1 MPKDSSQQQSSTPPT
16 IVSEQILRKKVRQ
29 IVKEQDDEHQVSM
42 KAVREKLEDD
52 LGVSL
57 SSQKDVL
64 KKILQEEIDQKEE
77 EEEEEKKRT
86 HSEVA
91 PSTSSDEPV
100 TKKSKQETSAPKYV
114 KADNGDY
121 VIMFTGKKRITVNTY
136 RRQKY
141 VHIREYY
148 EDKPTKKGIAMSQD
162 EWDKFKEYI
171 DTIDEMM
178 RLA

>member
-1 MPKDSSQQQSSTPPT
+1 MPKDSSQPPPT

-29 IVKEQDDEHQVSM
+29 IVNEHDDDNPVSM
-42 KAVREKLEDD
+42 KAVREKLEED

-57 SSQKDVL
+57 SSQKDAL
-64 KKILQEEIDQKEE
+64 KKILQEEVNRAE

-91 PSTSSDEPV
+91 SSTSSDEPV
-100 TKKSKQETSAPKYV
+100 TKKSKQESSAPKYV

-178 RLA
+178 RLN